1 MLAACDQATSPIV
14 AGIGGTATVPT
25 GNVSNNAAPLVISPS
40 RVQLLVGGT
49 FQFNTNAPPSI
60 RSQVQWS
67 SSQSTVATVSPSGF
81 VTAVAVGSAT
91 ITARYAF
98 DTTNVST
105 ATVDV
110 TGTTVTNP
118 GMGITTGGG
127 SGTP

>member
-1 MLAACDQATSPIV
+1 MLAACEHTTSPIV
-14 AGIGGTATVPT
+14 AGIGG
-25 GNVSNNAAPLVISPS
+25 NAAPPGSVNNNVTPLLISPS
-40 RVQLLVGGT
+40 RVQLIVGGT
-49 FQFNTNAPPSI
+49 IQFTTNAPPSL

-67 SSQSTVATVSPSGF
+67 SSPSTVATVSPSGF
-81 VTAVAVGSAT
+81 ATAVAVGTAT

-110 TGTTVTNP
+110 SGTTMANP
-118 GMGITTGGG
+118 GMGVTTGGG